1 MIDSATNQ
9 TEPDLQVSA
18 FHTFA
23 TSIYSFANVTGK
35 MVEADNNEITNA
47 LLHALALQLGKQRP
61 EGIDSSLEEFKGAL
75 DKLTRHYHQTF
86 AASQRSINVQ

>member
-1 MIDSATNQ
+1 MSDTTNAT
-9 TEPDLQVSA
+9 PDLQVSA

-47 LLHALALQLGKQRP
+47 LLHALALQLGKQQP
-61 EGIDSSLEEFKGAL
+61 AGIDGSLDEFKGAL
-75 DKLTRHYHQTF
+75 DKLTRHYHQVF
-86 AASQRSINVQ
+86 AASQSTINIQ